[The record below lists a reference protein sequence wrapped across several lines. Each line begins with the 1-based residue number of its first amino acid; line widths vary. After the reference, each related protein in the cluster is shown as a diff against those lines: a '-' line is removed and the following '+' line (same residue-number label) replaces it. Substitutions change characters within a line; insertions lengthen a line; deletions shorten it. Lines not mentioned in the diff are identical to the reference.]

1 MDKDRTD
8 EKLHKYIHITK
19 NNQIGLVDTKI
30 GGNLVVSKNIS
41 TNSINAYN
49 IGNDL
54 SGNANFLDVSS
65 NSLHVF
71 GDAFITGTLEINNLL
86 RKTLTDIDITG
97 DLNLDNK
104 LDVSGLFTTHGG
116 INIDGIGD
124 NNTIDNVNI
133 GYDVSGKG
141 SFTDL
146 SCNFFNANSFI
157 LSKLDQCNIGSIE
170 PSYGSFTDLSS
181 HIFKVGTNSTTG
193 NIISIGNQDLEF
205 KTGNIYTGL
214 IRLVNGINENIN
226 IEPHGNG
233 LVYIPKVNI
242 NNGIINNIDMSSS
255 NITLDSNNTCDLS
268 NGTFIIS
275 TQQKSDIFKN
285 GALYNSSDIDIKNY
299 NFRAMSLTADS
310 LPQNKIIYTGID
322 GLLSTENNFTYDPIN
337 NELVT
342 DKIGSF
348 TSTGPINFNNQILT
362 NININNGTI
371 DNTIIKTSDI
381 TVGISKSIDVQY
393 ANLIT
398 SNSQNINIL
407 HNAALNNDNDLD
419 FQGYGIRAANLTADA
434 LPYGRIIFTGSE
446 GVLSVKPELLYD
458 PSDNKL
464 TVNKISPF
472 QCQGNIDFFD
482 NSAVNVNVY
491 NGTILQCDVSNSNI
505 NISENYK
512 LDTTNG
518 ILYTSNSQNST
529 IFKNGALNNDSNI
542 DIGNH
547 DFRASTLTADS
558 LTTGQ
563 IIYTDTDGLLTTESG
578 FEYNTTANTMT
589 VQNITCSGL
598 FTLSQTVNSITPTIS
613 NTSINLSYT
622 KTALITTASFS
633 SFLLQDSTEGH
644 TILIYLKLKGN
655 ANGATINVTSL
666 HNGSNIVLSNIGSN
680 ISLMFID
687 SKWLVTSLVDSIIS

>member
-146 SCNFFNANSFI
+146 SCNFFNANNFI

-255 NITLDSNNTCDLS
+255 NITLDSTNTCDLS
-268 NGTFIIS
+268 NGILIIS
-275 TQQKSDIFKN
+275 TQQKSDIFKH

-310 LPQNKIIYTGID
+310 LPQNKIIYTGI
-322 GLLSTENNFTYDPIN
+322 N
-337 NELVT
+337 
-342 DKIGSF
+342 
-348 TSTGPINFNNQILT
+348 
-362 NININNGTI
+362 
-371 DNTIIKTSDI
+371 
-381 TVGISKSIDVQY
+381 
-393 ANLIT
+393 
-398 SNSQNINIL
+398 
-407 HNAALNNDNDLD
+407 
-419 FQGYGIRAANLTADA
+419 
-434 LPYGRIIFTGSE
+434 
-446 GVLSVKPELLYD
+446 
-458 PSDNKL
+458 
-464 TVNKISPF
+464 
-472 QCQGNIDFFD
+472 
-482 NSAVNVNVY
+482 
-491 NGTILQCDVSNSNI
+491 
-505 NISENYK
+505 
-512 LDTTNG
+512 
-518 ILYTSNSQNST
+518 
-529 IFKNGALNNDSNI
+529 
-542 DIGNH
+542 
-547 DFRASTLTADS
+547 
-558 LTTGQ
+558 
-563 IIYTDTDGLLTTESG
+563 
-578 FEYNTTANTMT
+578 
-589 VQNITCSGL
+589 
-598 FTLSQTVNSITPTIS
+598 
-613 NTSINLSYT
+613 
-622 KTALITTASFS
+622 
-633 SFLLQDSTEGH
+633 
-644 TILIYLKLKGN
+644 
-655 ANGATINVTSL
+655 
-666 HNGSNIVLSNIGSN
+666 
-680 ISLMFID
+680 
-687 SKWLVTSLVDSIIS
+687 